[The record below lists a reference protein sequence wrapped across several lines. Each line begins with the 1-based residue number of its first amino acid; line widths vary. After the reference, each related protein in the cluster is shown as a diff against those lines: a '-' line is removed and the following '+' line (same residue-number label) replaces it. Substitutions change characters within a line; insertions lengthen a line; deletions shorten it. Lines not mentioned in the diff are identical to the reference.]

1 MFHSKIIFWQG
12 GDNRQQINRSPNNV
26 ILNLEILAWKKGEDN
41 VRV

>member
-1 MFHSKIIFWQG
+1 MFHSKIILWQG
-12 GDNRQQINRSPNNV
+12 GDNGREIYLPPNNV